1 MTNFPS
7 SVDEFLNGQVFLLN
21 KQIGWTS
28 FDIIKKMKYLIRK
41 KYSIK
46 KIKIGHAGTLD
57 PLATGLLIVCT
68 GKFTKKISE
77 IQNQEKTYTGTI
89 QLGGST
95 PSYDL
100 ETKVFQ
106 NHQTNHITEK
116 LIIQKAKDFIGLIK
130 QKPPIYS
137 AIKKGGERLYAKA
150 RRGETVNIESR
161 LVFVREFK
169 IIYIEDLK
177 VHFKIICSKGTY
189 IRSIA
194 HDFGKALESGGYLS
208 KLCRISIGEYSL
220 TNSIN
225 IKKFEDLLNS

>member
-1 MTNFPS
+1 M
-7 SVDEFLNGQVFLLN
+7 VVKKEILRKLNNMQNGCM
-21 KQIGWTS
+21 
-28 FDIIKKMKYLIRK
+28 IITFNCK
-41 KYSIK
+41 
-46 KIKIGHAGTLD
+46 
-57 PLATGLLIVCT
+57 
-68 GKFTKKISE
+68 
-77 IQNQEKTYTGTI
+77 KTYTGTI

-100 ETKVFQ
+100 ETKVYQ

-116 LIIQKAKDFIGLIK
+116 LIIQKAKDFIGLIN

-177 VHFKIICSKGTY
+177 SF
-189 IRSIA
+189 
-194 HDFGKALESGGYLS
+194 
-208 KLCRISIGEYSL
+208 
-220 TNSIN
+220 
-225 IKKFEDLLNS
+225 

>member
-1 MTNFPS
+1 MY
-7 SVDEFLNGQVFLLN
+7 
-21 KQIGWTS
+21 W
-28 FDIIKKMKYLIRK
+28 
-41 KYSIK
+41 
-46 KIKIGHAGTLD
+46 
-57 PLATGLLIVCT
+57 
-68 GKFTKKISE
+68 KFTKKISE

-106 NHQTNHITEK
+106 NHKTNHITEK
-116 LIIQKAKDFIGLIK
+116 LINQKAKDFIGLIN

-150 RRGETVNIESR
+150 RRGESVNIESR

-169 IIYIEDLK
+169 IIYIENLK

-194 HDFGKALESGGYLS
+194 NDFGIALESGGYLS
-208 KLCRISIGEYSL
+208 KLCRTSIGEYSL
-220 TNSIN
+220 TNSID